1 MKVQKQLFPILFLVT
16 FSMLFFGCAAPTAST
31 SSHTE
36 LQPEVSEEVV
46 RPTPTPRC
54 VLERSAAALEPS
66 SYISIEQVGT
76 YNKSIITDEL
86 LNAPSTLPD
95 ATASD
100 LPYWTG
106 MIAGNKYLVNDI
118 DDNWA
123 NTTGKGHFIEEQF
136 KFIGERGTFN
146 CMRVLYGMSYLGK
159 DGEPYMID
167 ESELDQ
173 LDEVISW
180 GIKYNLHIMIC
191 VSGMPCKQNATMQ
204 EEAVQSNEE
213 LFADDAIFSV
223 FSDYWVMLAKRY
235 ADIPSKYL
243 SFELVAE
250 AAVPEASVSLYEDRL
265 APVLRAI
272 WEVSPQRIVIVN
284 DVGKQIPEE
293 LAKMGACISLHNGI
307 ATVDGLKQFGIN
319 YKGHWPMEYLP
330 GIFCP
335 GADHSVLTL
344 RSDST
349 FAAGT
354 IRFYIDRTWSTGK
367 GGLAIRA
374 DGVTIYPGDDEESE
388 IIEATIPEG
397 TKEIQIEGVHDV
409 LYMYAMELLQPGRTD
424 VLLAVHDLYTTNENE
439 PMPTI
444 LIRADG
450 STENIDSPQL
460 VLNGDY
466 FETVLMGKAIA
477 CAKKYNVGFILS
489 EVGSDTEDLS
499 LPEYLA
505 YHTEWLKTLQKNH
518 ISWMWNYMDNVCGVE
533 NRMWPEQIK
542 IASTLLPIEGTPMFY
557 NKEVFDMLETYS
569 R

>member
-499 LPEYLA
+499 LPEYIA
-505 YHTEWLKTLQKNH
+505 YHTD
-518 ISWMWNYMDNVCGVE
+518 Y
-533 NRMWPEQIK
+533 
-542 IASTLLPIEGTPMFY
+542 
-557 NKEVFDMLETYS
+557 
-569 R
+569 